1 MSVLNNTSVT
11 IDTVVPA
18 LSLGQVQLSA
28 DRRSTKEKPLS
39 DAERIRR
46 VVLPA
51 GHWTEFSGSL
61 AGERSQALTDLLR
74 SALVGI
80 GSERLR
86 DSLAADPMLRVLPLN
101 DFTVGALLA
110 WNAESSAG
118 RGSITF
124 SREQVEA
131 WLGAT
136 DGSCVTMSSF
146 KQRHAGKANLQQL
159 VAFVVSKF
167 AVLAAKNHGLK
178 EVADVEK
185 LIALIDVADF
195 DGKHGSLVAEVLGRL
210 EHVKKLIAGRA
221 ESAVVSMDDL

>member
-1 MSVLNNTSVT
+1 MSVLNNSSVT

-51 GHWTEFSGSL
+51 GHWTEFAGSL
-61 AGERSQALTDLLR
+61 SGERSQALTDLLR
-74 SALVGI
+74 TALVAI
-80 GSERLR
+80 GSDRLR
-86 DSLAADPMLRVLPLN
+86 DSLAADPMLRVLPLQ
-101 DFTVGALLA
+101 DFTVGSLLA

-131 WLGAT
+131 WLGAV
-136 DGSCVTMSSF
+136 DCATMQAF
-146 KQRHAGKANLQQL
+146 KTRHEGKSNLPAL
-159 VAFVVSKF
+159 VAFVTARF
-167 AVLAAKNHGLK
+167 GVLAAKNHGLR
-178 EVADVEK
+178 ETADCDK
-185 LIALIDVADF
+185 LIALIDPADF

-210 EHVKKLIAGRA
+210 EHVKKLISNRA
-221 ESAVVSMDDL
+221 ESSAVVSMEDL